1 MAIFFSLTTP
11 VGIAIGI
18 GISSSY
24 NENSPTAL
32 AVEGILNA
40 ASAGILIYMAL
51 VDLLSVDFMNPRMQ
65 ANRKLQLGANASLLF
80 GAGSISEEVS
90 VFVAMSKSTR
100 SIELYTVEIW
110 ASSELQLQVS
120 QLQGNNQMYGVTQGS
135 LRPQGGLNN

>member
-1 MAIFFSLTTP
+1 MFFSLTTP
-11 VGIAIGI
+11 VGIATCI

-51 VDLLSVDFMNPRMQ
+51 VDLLSADFMNPRMQ

-80 GAGSISEEVS
+80 SAGLWCHPRQPPASRWVKQLIG
-90 VFVAMSKSTR
+90 MLKSDT
-100 SIELYTVEIW
+100 T
-110 ASSELQLQVS
+110 ASSQLK
-120 QLQGNNQMYGVTQGS
+120 
-135 LRPQGGLNN
+135 PQYVASSAKAS